1 MISGFGTPLSK
12 KKTKKKHADRWTQTD
27 TKPKMFVKVLL
38 H

>member
-12 KKTKKKHADRWTQTD
+12 KNRKKHADRWTQTD
-27 TKPKMFVKVLL
+27 TKPKMVVKVLL